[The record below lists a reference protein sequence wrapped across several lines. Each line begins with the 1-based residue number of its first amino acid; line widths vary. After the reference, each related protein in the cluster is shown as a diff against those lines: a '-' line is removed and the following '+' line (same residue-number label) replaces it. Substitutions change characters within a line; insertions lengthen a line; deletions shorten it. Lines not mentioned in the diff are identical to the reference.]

1 MAKRKI
7 SRRIPNQALICDFCG
22 VPLALLSG
30 ANRSTRK
37 KYDWYIERSPGWKA
51 VRYWALERAGYKCQ
65 KCGAASVFCA
75 GGIGGVVLHVHHL
88 NYDHLGHE
96 WPEDLVVLCEQ
107 CHKAEHEAMAKEKT
121 SPEVKP

>member
-7 SRRIPNQALICDFCG
+7 SRRIPNQDLICDFCG

-37 KYDWYIERSPGWKA
+37 KYDWYIERSPGWKS
-51 VRYWALERAGYKCQ
+51 VRYWALERSGYKCQ
-65 KCGAASVFCA
+65 KCGANA
-75 GGIGGVVLHVHHL
+75 GVSLHVHHL

-96 WPEDLVVLCEQ
+96 WPEDLVVLCES
-107 CHKAEHEAMAKEKT
+107 CHKAEHEAMAMAKAKAD
-121 SPEVKP
+121 PEVKP